1 MSELRQVTADTLR
14 GWPLPEPGDNKEQRG
29 ELVVVGG
36 TATTP
41 GAVLLAAEAAL
52 RAGAGKLAVATAA
65 SAAVQVAVLLPEAQ
79 VWGLPEDSAGNIDP
93 RATDQL
99 LEHLGEGDTV
109 LIGSGFV
116 DPEASAALLARLVPE
131 LDATV
136 VLDALAS
143 AYVTEAPER
152 LAEVRSSFLMSI
164 NPKELGKSLRRESG
178 SSDDVEADSAELA
191 ERTGAVVLCGGT
203 DKLVAAPTGRQWRIS
218 VGGPGLGVS
227 GSGDVQAGIVTGL
240 VARGAEHAQAA
251 VWGGYLHGEAGER
264 LAGRVGT
271 VGFLAREIPAEVP
284 AILNSLA

>member
-1 MSELRQVTADTLR
+1 MPEARQVTAETLR
-14 GWPLPEPGDNKEQRG
+14 DWPLPEPGDSKEQRG

-65 SAAVQVAVLLPEAQ
+65 SAAVHLAVLLPEAL
-79 VWGLPEDSAGNIDP
+79 VWGLPEDGAGNIDP
-93 RATDQL
+93 RASDQL
-99 LEHLGEGDTV
+99 LEHLGEGDTM

-152 LAEVRSSFLMSI
+152 LVEKRSSFLMSI
-164 NPKELGKSLRRESG
+164 NPKELGKTLRREGGFSE
-178 SSDDVEADSAELA
+178 DVEADTLELA
-191 ERTGAVVLCGGT
+191 ARTGAVVLCGGT
-203 DKLVAAPTGRQWRIS
+203 DKLVADPAGRLWRVS

-240 VARGAEHAQAA
+240 VARGAENAQAA
-251 VWGGYLHGEAGER
+251 VWAGYLHGEAGER
-264 LAGRVGT
+264 LAGRVGP

-284 AILNSLA
+284 AILSSLT